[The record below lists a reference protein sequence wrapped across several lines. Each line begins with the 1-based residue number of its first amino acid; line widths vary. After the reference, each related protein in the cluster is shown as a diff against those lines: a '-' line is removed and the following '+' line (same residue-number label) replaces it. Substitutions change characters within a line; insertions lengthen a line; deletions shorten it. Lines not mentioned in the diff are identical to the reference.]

1 MSGNG
6 NCLYASVKK
15 GLGVCLATERD
26 FPYYPMRY
34 FHRQVADWLMSNRQ
48 KVMLT
53 KRDYLRQAHGVRVEE
68 AQFPGPFSYK
78 QYCRNVLDKKFW
90 GDALILYAISCMW
103 ALKITIVN
111 SRTLQQYKVR
121 HSAGLRDTD
130 IALVYNSS
138 THYTAAGKH
147 HQFPSVQATGCL

>member
-1 MSGNG
+1 
-6 NCLYASVKK
+6 
-15 GLGVCLATERD
+15 
-26 FPYYPMRY
+26 
-34 FHRQVADWLMSNRQ
+34 MSNQQ

-53 KRDYLRQAHGVRVEE
+53 KKDYLRQAYGVRVEE

-103 ALKITIVN
+103 VLKITIVN

-121 HSAGLRDTD
+121 HAAGLRDAD
-130 IALVYNSS
+130 IALVYNSLYAS
-138 THYTAAGKH
+138 SLQNYTATGKH
-147 HQFPSVQATGCL
+147 YQSSSSDRSLVIRA